1 MNRFFRNLRK
11 GIRRALNVK
20 TITLDGITISTDGA
34 TISKQVRNGLFKETY
49 EEPERI
55 LIREALKPNDRVLE
69 IGGGIGFVSLLCAK
83 ICGPQNVLTYEANPK
98 MLATIQRNYALNG
111 LAATLRSKAVTARDR
126 EVTFFISDNIIS
138 SSLHERKEGRP
149 QTVPADPLDEVIA
162 EWKPTAIVMDV
173 EGAETSILP
182 ASNLVGVKKLIL
194 ELHPHIVGEPA
205 VADLKT
211 HLRKLGFAEKRA
223 IHKSSYFARVSG
235 HIKAFG

>member
-1 MNRFFRNLRK
+1 MSSFSRNLRK
-11 GIRRALNVK
+11 GIRRLLNVK
-20 TITLDGITISTDGA
+20 TITLDGVIVSTEPGS
-34 TISKQVRNGLFKETY
+34 ISKQVRNGLFKETY

-55 LIREALKPNDRVLE
+55 LIREALQPGDRVLE

-98 MLATIQRNYALNG
+98 MVATIQRNYALNG
-111 LAATLRSKAVTARDR
+111 IMPTLRSKAITARDR

-138 SSLHERKEGRP
+138 SSLHDRKEGRA

-162 EWKPTAIVMDV
+162 EWKPTVIVMDV

-182 ASNLVGVKKLIL
+182 ASNLVGVKKMIL

-205 VADLKT
+205 IADLKT
-211 HLRKLGFAEKRA
+211 YLQKLGFLEKRA
-223 IHKSSYFARVSG
+223 IHKSSYFARE
-235 HIKAFG
+235 